1 MNAYYNKLTFV
12 STTKSHLYSFLSCYT
27 THMNQQESEADFL
40 NRIRDYFSI
49 PMTEDNQVNWTSQ
62 YPTQPGFYW
71 IRNYLI
77 KVDERW
83 TKWEEPSPGPDF
95 VEVVDNLGFYGVGCE
110 VKTERNEIISAEWLG
125 PISPPQ
131 EDK

>member
-1 MNAYYNKLTFV
+1 
-12 STTKSHLYSFLSCYT
+12 
-27 THMNQQESEADFL
+27 MNQQESEADFL

-83 TKWEEPSPGPDF
+83 TKW
-95 VEVVDNLGFYGVGCE
+95 
-110 VKTERNEIISAEWLG
+110 TERNEIISAEWLG